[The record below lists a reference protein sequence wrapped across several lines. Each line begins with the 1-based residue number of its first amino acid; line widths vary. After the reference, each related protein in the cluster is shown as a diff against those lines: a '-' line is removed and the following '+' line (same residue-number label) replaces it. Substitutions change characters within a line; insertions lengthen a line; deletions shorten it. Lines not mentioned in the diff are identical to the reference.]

1 MPEVKK
7 DVEAEQTPAG
17 LSDSSR
23 IPEVPQLPPAQEPVS
38 SVGALALGEQP
49 SGDLKEPKAVEMAKT
64 DSEPNT
70 PTSSEFNTSSSE
82 SAASK
87 AAKNKKKKQ
96 RQKAKKAADASG
108 AAPLEE
114 LDVKDETLD
123 PETGAFLRCRH
134 LISASAPQG

>member
-1 MPEVKK
+1 M
-7 DVEAEQTPAG
+7 
-17 LSDSSR
+17 
-23 IPEVPQLPPAQEPVS
+23 
-38 SVGALALGEQP
+38 GALELGEQP
-49 SGDLKEPKAVEMAKT
+49 AGSVGESKT

-70 PTSSEFNTSSSE
+70 PTSSEFASSE